1 MKSHIQKA
9 QISPK
14 PSDLAFLSLLGIS
27 VGLEPSRRQPVQFGG
42 AVAGV
47 FFLDVTYF

>member
-14 PSDLAFLSLLGIS
+14 PPDLVFLNLLGIS
-27 VGLEPSRRQPVQFGG
+27 VGLEPSRREPVQFGG
-42 AVAGV
+42 TAAGV
-47 FFLDVTYF
+47 FF